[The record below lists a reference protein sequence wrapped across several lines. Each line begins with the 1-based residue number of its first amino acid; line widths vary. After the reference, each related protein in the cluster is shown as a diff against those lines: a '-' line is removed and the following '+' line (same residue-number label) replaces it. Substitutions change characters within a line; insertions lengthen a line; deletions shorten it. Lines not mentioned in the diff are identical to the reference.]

1 MRIGLEM
8 WTTACL
14 PLFIS
19 VFWDL
24 TPFLGAQRSK
34 VVARSSTE
42 AEYRALA
49 TAASETMWLSTLF
62 KEPAFPVKDS
72 PQLLCDNLG
81 ATHLSFNLV
90 NHSRM
95 KHIQIDIHFV
105 LKGSI
110 QVCHVHTQDQ
120 LANMLT
126 KLLSK
131 QHTELL
137 HTKIG
142 LADDSPILRG
152 HIREAT

>member
-1 MRIGLEM
+1 MDNR
-8 WTTACL
+8 TSTSAY
-14 PLFIS
+14 IS
-19 VFWDL
+19 
-24 TPFLGAQRSK
+24 FLGSNPISQSLKKQR

-42 AEYRALA
+42 AEYQALA
-49 TAASETMWLSTLF
+49 ATASETMWLSTLF
-62 KEPAFPVKDS
+62 KELAFPVKES

-81 ATHLSFNLV
+81 ATHLSFNPI

-95 KHIQIDIHFV
+95 KHIQIDLHFV
-105 LKGSI
+105 RDLVQNRSI
-110 QVCHVHTQDQ
+110 QVCYVNTQDQ